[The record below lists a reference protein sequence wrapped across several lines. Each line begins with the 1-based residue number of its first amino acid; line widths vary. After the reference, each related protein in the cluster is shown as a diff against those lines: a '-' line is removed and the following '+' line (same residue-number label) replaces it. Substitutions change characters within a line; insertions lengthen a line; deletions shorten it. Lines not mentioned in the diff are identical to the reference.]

1 MEREALHEE
10 VFIKGSWEK
19 KTGCERIEGEQRHT
33 EMLFKAPQGKR
44 KRLWKTSDIPPQL
57 CFRIVCMCVCVC
69 VLHVMHKEGIDLE
82 VQCDKQGVQINDR
95 CSDERRET
103 LASQLKKNRR
113 S

>member
-1 MEREALHEE
+1 
-10 VFIKGSWEK
+10 
-19 KTGCERIEGEQRHT
+19 
-33 EMLFKAPQGKR
+33 
-44 KRLWKTSDIPPQL
+44 
-57 CFRIVCMCVCVC
+57 
-69 VLHVMHKEGIDLE
+69 MHKEGIDLE